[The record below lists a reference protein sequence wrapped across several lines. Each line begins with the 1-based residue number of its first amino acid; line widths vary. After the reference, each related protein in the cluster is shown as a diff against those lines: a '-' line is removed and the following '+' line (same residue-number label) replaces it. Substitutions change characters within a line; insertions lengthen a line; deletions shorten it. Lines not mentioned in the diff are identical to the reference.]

1 MQLSSIVVVV
11 VGFVLGLVYA
21 QDKYTTKWDNVD
33 LDQILG
39 NQRLRDNYVK
49 CLLDQGSCTP
59 DGSELKRVLPEALQT
74 DCAKCNEKQKQGGEK
89 TIHKPYER
97 RCRRL
102 MTAKVLKLNVSAS
115 PSTKVR

>member
-1 MQLSSIVVVV
+1 MSLECIQQQLLPSTFAVMQLSSIVVVV
-11 VGFVLGLVYA
+11 GLVLGLVQA

-89 TIHKPYER
+89 TIRYFIKNDIKTYDI
-97 RCRRL
+97 
-102 MTAKVLKLNVSAS
+102 
-115 PSTKVR
+115 